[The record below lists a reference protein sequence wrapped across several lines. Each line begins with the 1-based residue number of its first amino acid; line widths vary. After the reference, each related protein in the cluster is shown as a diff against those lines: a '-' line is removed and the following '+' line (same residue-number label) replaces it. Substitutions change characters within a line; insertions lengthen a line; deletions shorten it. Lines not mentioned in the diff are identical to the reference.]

1 MSRNDL
7 PRAPDDR
14 AEVLAAD
21 AVLTGSEE
29 ALRRRMSLCIVE
41 DMEVDDLGGDDQSEC
56 SEYQRGRSG
65 KD

>member
-1 MSRNDL
+1 
-7 PRAPDDR
+7 
-14 AEVLAAD
+14 VLAAD